1 MVVPKRERKEKPAN
15 RTKEGPRTCVR
26 TSGKTDSP
34 PGCPIYIRQ
43 AQGEEKKHIKRGV
56 RIEPQGSLLFRIFWV
71 SPPSHLEEVF
81 SFACQIK
88 LSCNTGLSITS
99 NFCCGK
105 TKLRKLQTTLR
116 AGTNSYIVITM
127 QILDI
132 DFKNCARTTLKSVLI
147 RVL

>member
-43 AQGEEKKHIKRGV
+43 AQGEEKKHIQRGAKT
-56 RIEPQGSLLFRIFWV
+56 ELGASLCVFWV
-71 SPPSHLEEVF
+71 SLPSSLEGVF

-132 DFKNCARTTLKSVLI
+132 DFKNCARTPLKSVLI